1 MGSPVQGQ
9 APAHLR
15 PVSTWGMRHHASLL
29 WRELQV
35 RSQPPSLFHAQASK
49 RFLHLTPFQ
58 YAHGCS
64 PLFLPLTSS
73 VHHIQMPCG
82 SALPPQPRRTGSPRC
97 NPPALPSCSK
107 SAVSRVI
114 RKDIIV
120 GKCFLGDYSPSSITV
135 PMPPGTSRAASRDLR
150 GAGSDL
156 AASLAESETAGDELC
171 QMLSRNFRATRAEQR
186 G

>member
-15 PVSTWGMRHHASLL
+15 PVSTWGMRHRASLL

-73 VHHIQMPCG
+73 IHHIQMPCG

-120 GKCFLGDYSPSSITV
+120 GKCFFGRLLSQQHHSPHASWHQ
-135 PMPPGTSRAASRDLR
+135 PGCIPGPAWSRLR
-150 GAGSDL
+150 PGSL
-156 AASLAESETAGDELC
+156 
-171 QMLSRNFRATRAEQR
+171 LSRV
-186 G
+186 